1 MLKNSNISKNL
12 NIVNISKYFRCYKN
26 FSWYKKNN
34 ENKNSDNDVSEVEVN
49 VRIKEDV
56 FDKRDIID
64 KEFSKYD
71 TNQYF
76 TNFTDESIQSATL
89 EQLILILKSMV
100 KNKNTNFDTWYK
112 AIHKF
117 NDFLCNHQA
126 SKADVIEFLEVLNFF
141 QPKILEKK
149 TVAKEFT
156 QIGSEVAFSSKHE
169 EEYNRLMAPKDVLLQ
184 FALFLKKNFKP
195 RLLLEVVKESY
206 NDSTKKFENHE
217 NIDEGLE
224 DLLGI
229 YDVLFRNIEM
239 KTIDDIKNGR
249 ASYTYHDCLR
259 LITCFSRASEGT
271 NLLYEVLM
279 RKISKHADKLE
290 LPEIEVIINY
300 LPHDLYNNK
309 ESPKDDFKFMEKE
322 MNIKNP
328 NQDEDKFSETGR
340 TIEISQFYKSIL
352 EKISNNVANLNDE
365 KFINFFQGILKIK
378 FVDVDTISSFLSNFD
393 LRVNKNEKEK
403 KFFFDFLQ
411 LLAYFVKQE
420 ENKKILN
427 NFDMELL
434 FKSIH
439 EPFIKKYMG
448 SFDMKEI
455 ATIFWIC
462 FHLGIINHEKIKIFE
477 NAIKNI
483 LTGYINDPKSKI
495 DSMGYESHMRYYNN
509 YAIEPYDL
517 ESLNFFINTEKNY
530 KGELLN
536 LMTKALK
543 CIEVENTH
551 PLSRKWFHI

>member
-1 MLKNSNISKNL
+1 MLKNSNISNSLKFFKFSKNSSL
-12 NIVNISKYFRCYKN
+12 YKN
-26 FSWYKKNN
+26 FSWYKKTNQNPDN
-34 ENKNSDNDVSEVEVN
+34 EVAEVEVN
-49 VRIKEDV
+49 VKIKEDV

-64 KEFSKYD
+64 REFNKYD

-76 TNFTDESIQSATL
+76 AHFTDESIQSATL

-112 AIHKF
+112 AINKF
-117 NDFLCNHQA
+117 NDYLCNHQA

-169 EEYNRLMAPKDVLLQ
+169 EEYNKLMAPKDVLLQ

-206 NDSTKKFENHE
+206 NDSTKKFENRE
-217 NIDEGLE
+217 NIDEGLD
-224 DLLGI
+224 DLLGM

-249 ASYTYHDCLR
+249 ASYTYQDCLR
-259 LITCFSRASEGT
+259 LIACFSRASEGT

-290 LPEIEVIINY
+290 MPEIEIIINY

-309 ESPKDDFKFMEKE
+309 EIQKDDFKYMEKE
-322 MNIKNP
+322 TNEKK
-328 NQDEDKFSETGR
+328 QDEEKYPETGR
-340 TIEISQFYKSIL
+340 TPEISQFYKIIL
-352 EKISNNVANLNDE
+352 EKISNNVTNLNDE

-378 FVDVDTISSFLSNFD
+378 FVDVDTISSFLNSFD
-393 LRVNKNEKEK
+393 LRVNKNEKDK

-411 LLAYFVKQE
+411 LMAYFLKQE
-420 ENKKILN
+420 ENKKFLS

-434 FKSIH
+434 FKSIQD
-439 EPFIKKYMG
+439 PFIKKYMG
-448 SFDMKEI
+448 SFDLKEI
-455 ATIFWIC
+455 ATIFWVC
-462 FHLGIINHEKIKIFE
+462 YHLGIINVEKIKIFE
-477 NAIKNI
+477 NTIKNI

-495 DSMGYESHMRYYNN
+495 DSMGYESHIRYYNN
-509 YAIEPYDL
+509 YGIEPYDL
-517 ESLNFFINTEKNY
+517 ESLNFFIRTEKNY

-536 LMTKALK
+536 LMAKALK

-551 PLSRKWFHI
+551 PLSRKWFHF